1 MSFTTVAG
9 ILVLVFIYVVILQ
22 VAKSVEFIHTIKQ
35 KGKEDSYDTS
45 ANRVNAWLMIVTL
58 VVGIVLFFWY
68 HAKNYPRTLTISA
81 SKEGV
86 QYDTVLLITFI
97 ITGAVFLITQALLFL
112 FAFKYRAIDGRLGY
126 YYTHN
131 NKLELVW
138 TLIPSLALV
147 ILIGAGLKYWV
158 NVTGDA
164 PKEAMVLEVTGK
176 QYEWIFRYPGKD
188 GVLGKKYYKRIDEG
202 NNRLGQMWEDK
213 ANHDDIIAPE
223 LHLVVNKPVELLITS
238 RDVVHDVGLPHFR
251 MKMDAV
257 PGLPTKMWFT
267 PQYTTEQMRSKT
279 NNPNFEYEVVC
290 DQMCGSGHYA
300 MRAIVIVETQAEFDK
315 WLSTQKPY
323 YATVQTSKDSSR
335 VVAQNIK

>member
-1 MSFTTVAG
+1 MSFTTIAG
-9 ILVLVFIYVVILQ
+9 ILVLIFIYVVILQ
-22 VAKSVEFIHTIKQ
+22 VAKSVEFIYTIKQ
-35 KGKEDSYDTS
+35 KGKEDKYDTS
-45 ANRVNAWLMIVTL
+45 ANRVNSWLMIVAL
-58 VVGIVLFFWY
+58 VIGVLAFLGY
-68 HAKNYPRTLTISA
+68 HAKNYTRTLTISG
-81 SKEGV
+81 SKEGE

-97 ITGAVFLITQALLFL
+97 ITASVFLITHVLLFL
-112 FAFKYRAIDGRLGY
+112 FAFKYRAKDGHLGY

-147 ILIGAGLKYWV
+147 VLIGTGLKYWV
-158 NVTGDA
+158 NITGDA
-164 PKEAMVLEVTGK
+164 PKDAMVMEVTGK

-188 GVLGKKYYKRIDEG
+188 GVLGKKYYKRIDDG

-213 ANHDDIIAPE
+213 ANHDDIIVPE
-223 LHLVVNKPVELLITS
+223 LHLVVNRPVELLITS

-257 PGLPTKMWFT
+257 PGLPTRMWFT

-279 NNPNFEYEVVC
+279 NNPNFEYELVC

-300 MRAIVIVETQAEFDK
+300 MRAVVIVETQAEFDK
-315 WLSTQKPY
+315 WISSQKPY
-323 YATVQTSKDSSR
+323 YASVSKESKDKII
-335 VVAQNIK
+335 AENLE